1 MTRTRRFVRILPRL
15 AVNLNSTWLEGE
27 ELCYPSG
34 GFKRRARVIL
44 RRNEHNPLVLPYG
57 ETRVVKCSIPDTFF
71 SIPAR
76 LSWRGQT
83 VRGFVSVNEVD
94 GANVFTFTPEGI
106 QS

>member
-1 MTRTRRFVRILPRL
+1 MSRRFVRILPRQ
-15 AVNLNSTWLEGE
+15 AVNLGSTWLEGE

-57 ETRVVKCSIPDTFF
+57 ESRVVKCSIADTFF

-83 VRGFVSVNEVD
+83 VRGFVSVTD
-94 GANVFTFTPEGI
+94 DRGMQVFTFTPEAAKGE
-106 QS
+106 